1 MNVDAF
7 PPVRSMETSG
17 SGCGYTCCEEQILQN
32 EKRQS
37 PGLYGPSS
45 SALAQQLRRSG
56 LQCLAGNTTAKA
68 ELDQPAL
75 GASPPAGCST
85 CSRLQKVTESG
96 LFPEA
101 CCFSTTQS

>member
-17 SGCGYTCCEEQILQN
+17 SGCGYTCCEEQILQK

-45 SALAQQLRRSG
+45 SALVQQLRRAVCSAWPATP
-56 LQCLAGNTTAKA
+56 LQRQSSTSLRLARPLLLAAARAAAFK
-68 ELDQPAL
+68 
-75 GASPPAGCST
+75 
-85 CSRLQKVTESG
+85 K
-96 LFPEA
+96 
-101 CCFSTTQS
+101 